1 MTLIYSYPK
10 YLDGEIVHLSSKKIK
25 QKFSIVIRAF
35 AQTIRHLSFFRILT
49 NLSIYTGYYK
59 AVKDYIQ
66 PLLKYVALSIPFF
79 AYLNNQKKI
88 AIIIGIIYFIIYL
101 LTALVSRYSGKF
113 TKLFKYLNIP
123 MNITVSIGL
132 AIGIIT
138 GLTFQL
144 GFYILPIV
152 GFIIVMIIENLRKPI
167 GIGLVANIS
176 KDESMATTL
185 SVTSQTKSLFAAIL
199 APIIGLIADTYNP
212 GMGITIISILILLG
226 LPFYWLKRQHV

>member
-1 MTLIYSYPK
+1 
-10 YLDGEIVHLSSKKIK
+10 
-25 QKFSIVIRAF
+25 
-35 AQTIRHLSFFRILT
+35 
-49 NLSIYTGYYK
+49 
-59 AVKDYIQ
+59 
-66 PLLKYVALSIPFF
+66 
-79 AYLNNQKKI
+79 
-88 AIIIGIIYFIIYL
+88 
-101 LTALVSRYSGKF
+101 
-113 TKLFKYLNIP
+113 